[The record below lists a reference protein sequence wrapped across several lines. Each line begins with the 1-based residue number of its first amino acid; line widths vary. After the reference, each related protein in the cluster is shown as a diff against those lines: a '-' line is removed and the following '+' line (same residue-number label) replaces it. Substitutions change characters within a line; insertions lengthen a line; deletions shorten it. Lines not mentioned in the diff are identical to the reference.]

1 MCDVCV
7 WHVWCVFLY
16 GYIFGVCLLCVCVTV
31 CVLQAE
37 VREMTD
43 TAFAKLAFLD
53 VTSDSLSPLQISLI
67 QLQVRTFFSIG

>member
-1 MCDVCV
+1 MYVYGMC
-7 WHVWCVFLY
+7 
-16 GYIFGVCLLCVCVTV
+16 GVCFCMGTYLVYVYFVCV